1 MRLFELFENDK
12 EFVTLKKGDK
22 LVRVHPSRVSH
33 FLDRHY
39 EIVREINEK
48 ESELLSRK
56 DIEVALAP
64 FLTFIA
70 SGKEISFKNIAKKLQ
85 VDLNSIGVDEVG
97 FSQSK
102 NVGAGDMNMN
112 AAYDP
117 VEDEEGGDHFE
128 IDLLFSDKDKTIAFS
143 TEGVDNIK
151 NRLIDV
157 LEHEL
162 IHKNQYRGRG
172 FKKQREFKPIK
183 GLSDKVKK
191 SREYLGNDDEI
202 EAYAKNIASELV
214 RKTDKETALT
224 LLRMAGK
231 TAQYREKKNL
241 LSPNLFAYFSVFNF
255 DSSHPVLKKLL
266 KKVWSYVETGE
277 VYAN

>member
-1 MRLFELFENDK
+1 MLIND
-12 EFVTLKKGDK
+12 
-22 LVRVHPSRVSH
+22 
-33 FLDRHY
+33 
-39 EIVREINEK
+39 IINEN
-48 ESELLSRK
+48 ELVTRQ
-56 DIEVALAP
+56 DIESALSP
-64 FLTFIA
+64 FLTFIG

-97 FSQSK
+97 FAQSK
-102 NVGAGDMNMN
+102 NVGEGDMNMN
-112 AAYDP
+112 ASYDP
-117 VEDEEGGDHFE
+117 VEDEEGFDHFE

-143 TEGVDNIK
+143 TEGVTNIK

-172 FKKQREFKPIK
+172 FKKQREFRPIK
-183 GLSDKVKK
+183 GLSDKIKK

-231 TAQYREKKNL
+231 TAQYREKENL
-241 LSPNLFAYFSVFNF
+241 LSPNLFAYFSVFGF
-255 DSSHPVLKKLL
+255 DSSHPVIKKLL
-266 KKVWSYVETGE
+266 KKIWSYIETGE